1 MKISAETFRKYACLV
16 QETRQAQNL
25 YFSVRSTHNLKTAKQ
40 LEKRLDQ
47 NTEAILQELKKIENN
62 QLPLF

>member
-1 MKISAETFRKYACLV
+1 MKISAETFRKYAELV
-16 QETRQAQNL
+16 HETRQAQNL
-25 YFSVRSTHNLKTAKQ
+25 YFSVRSTHNLQIAKK

-47 NTEAILQELKKIENN
+47 NTEAILSELKKVENN